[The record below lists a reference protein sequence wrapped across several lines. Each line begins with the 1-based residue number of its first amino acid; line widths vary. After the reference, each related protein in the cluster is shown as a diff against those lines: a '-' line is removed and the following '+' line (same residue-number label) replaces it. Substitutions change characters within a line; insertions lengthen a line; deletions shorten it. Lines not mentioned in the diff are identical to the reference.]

1 MEFVEEAREGYAVG
15 ASAVLLGC
23 PTSGLRSNKKCNPD
37 PCRKYKFMFHLFTFV
52 YRQPCLRERQEV

>member
-15 ASAVLLGC
+15 ASVALLGY
-23 PTSGLRSNKKCNPD
+23 PTSGSNKKCNPR
-37 PCRKYKFMFHLFTFV
+37 RKYNLFFMFHLFTFV